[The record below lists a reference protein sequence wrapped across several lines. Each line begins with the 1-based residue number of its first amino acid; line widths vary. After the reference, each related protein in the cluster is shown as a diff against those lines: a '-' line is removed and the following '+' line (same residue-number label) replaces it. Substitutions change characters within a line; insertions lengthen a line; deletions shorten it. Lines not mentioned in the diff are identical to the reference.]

1 MPKKGDMAPAVDLMD
16 KLHQQ
21 LMTVRARLQHHG
33 DDRGEELMDAA
44 FQTLAELRGSDG
56 GHRSS
61 SACRSTSLPSRM
73 PVVPEAMCA
82 LDMRKDKV
90 SHTLDLLLECTWL
103 FEAHAVQLQIAVANL
118 EQMKETPLMDDDSV
132 SIGAFKSVYEVVVG
146 SGYRTTCAIERISHK
161 WLMIGI
167 QDVLVLTGMRSIG
180 TFDKDAFT
188 EWLNV
193 HFSRSKDIHARLGN
207 SRYQL
212 FFNDGQTKKATTTS
226 KRVRTRRSGMD
237 RRSHPLPVP
246 RQAGRDVYIEL

>member
-1 MPKKGDMAPAVDLMD
+1 MAALGECPKILPPTRCYVPGEQLIWRRHPMPKTGDMAPAVDLMD

-33 DDRGEELMDAA
+33 DDRGKELMDAA

-103 FEAHAVQLQIAVANL
+103 FEAHAI
-118 EQMKETPLMDDDSV
+118 
-132 SIGAFKSVYEVVVG
+132 
-146 SGYRTTCAIERISHK
+146 
-161 WLMIGI
+161 W
-167 QDVLVLTGMRSIG
+167 
-180 TFDKDAFT
+180 
-188 EWLNV
+188 
-193 HFSRSKDIHARLGN
+193 SR
-207 SRYQL
+207 
-212 FFNDGQTKKATTTS
+212 
-226 KRVRTRRSGMD
+226 
-237 RRSHPLPVP
+237 
-246 RQAGRDVYIEL
+246 